1 MTERPRVFVARA
13 IPEAGLRL
21 VREAAEAEIWADELP
36 PSRGVLLEEVRGV
49 DGLLSL
55 LTDRVDDELLNAAGP
70 RLKVVSNFAVGYDNI
85 DVPACTRAGVA
96 VGNTPGVLTETTADL
111 AFALL
116 MSAARRLPEGHDYVR
131 DDHWQTWGPMLLL
144 GKDIHGATLGL
155 IGFGRIGR
163 EMARR
168 ATGFGMRT
176 LYFDKHRADE
186 ATERDLGVT
195 YTPLERVL
203 AEADFLSLH
212 TVLSDETHHLI
223 DAAALARMKR
233 GAILINTSRG
243 PVVDQDALAVALRS
257 GQLFAAGLDVT
268 DPEPL
273 RADHPLVQL
282 PNCLIVPHIA
292 SASERTRDR
301 MAEKAARNLI
311 AGIHGE
317 ALPDPVT
324 A

>member
-1 MTERPRVFVARA
+1 MTDRPHVFVARA
-13 IPEAGLRL
+13 IPEAGLKL

-36 PSRGVLLEEVRGV
+36 PPREVLLEKVRGV

-70 RLKVVSNFAVGYDNI
+70 QLKVVSNFAVGYDNI

-131 DDHWQTWGPMLLL
+131 NDQWQTWGPMLLL
-144 GKDIHGATLGL
+144 GKDVHGATLGL
-155 IGFGRIGR
+155 VGFGRIGR

-176 LYFDKHRADE
+176 LYYDKHRADE
-186 ATERDLGVT
+186 ATERDLGAT

-301 MAEKAARNLI
+301 MAEKAACNLI
-311 AGIHGE
+311 AGIRGE